1 MKWYEMTTIAV
12 IVVVVLGGVVYMGMN
27 TDKFVNEKHTKIT
40 DIEFTVVQSSQKAEM
55 NDSDNIAQL
64 ISKADAAYHVE
75 YNYVE
80 SLRIYKQVIEIQS
93 ANTVALNGAGYSLMK
108 LNQNVDAIEY
118 FDTVLSIDDVNA
130 PARVGIGNALYNMDK
145 PDEAVYHYTQALLQS
160 DTDID
165 AMIGMATS
173 TFDLERYGE
182 TMLWVDKILEMDS
195 DNSSAISMQVNLKSK
210 NITKPDINFTTT
222 KLYGIAYSS
231 YREGQSPITGL
242 HPVVDE
248 IKDDIQYLSS
258 ITDRIRIYGLDGN
271 NQYVPEIAKKYG
283 LKVAVTLLLTGDDV
297 SDQAKIERGIRIANE
312 HPDTIYT
319 LIIENEGLYRG
330 ILNEEQII
338 LHLVTIQEKLNPE
351 CLVTIAEP
359 SFTWLQH
366 SEIIPHVD
374 YVMIH
379 HYSYW
384 GGIEIS
390 NATGKVFDAYYEV
403 RDTFG
408 KDIVIGETGWP
419 SGGRNVNQ
427 AVPSPENQQTFVRE
441 FREIADARDIGYFI
455 FEAFDEKWK
464 PEDVF
469 DSGGPNDAE
478 THWGLF
484 YENGTMK
491 EYLDDAIPPSQH
503 VTTRK

>member
-1 MKWYEMTTIAV
+1 MKWYGMVTIVV
-12 IVVVVLGGVVYMGMN
+12 IVVAALGGIVYMGMN
-27 TDKFVNEKHTKIT
+27 NDNLVNEKHTKTADLESTAI
-40 DIEFTVVQSSQKAEM
+40 QSYNTTET
-55 NDSDNIAQL
+55 NDSGIDQL
-64 ISKADAAYHVE
+64 IDKADVAYHVE
-75 YNYVE
+75 YNYAE
-80 SLRIYKQVIEIQS
+80 SLRIYKQVIEIQP
-93 ANTVALNGAGYSLMK
+93 ANTVALNGAGYSLVK
-108 LNQNVDAIEY
+108 LNQNVDAIKY
-118 FDTVLSIDDVNA
+118 FDTVLSIDDVNV

-145 PDEAVYHYTQALLQS
+145 PDEAVYHYAQALLQS
-160 DTDID
+160 DTDVD
-165 AMIGMATS
+165 ALIGMATS
-173 TFDLERYGE
+173 TFDLQKYDE
-182 TMLWVDKILEMDS
+182 TVSWVDKILEMNP
-195 DNSSAISMQVNLKSK
+195 DNSDAISIRADLKSK
-210 NITKPDINFTTT
+210 NIIKHDIDFTTT
-222 KLYGIAYSS
+222 KLYGVAYSP
-231 YREGQSPITGL
+231 YREGQSPITEI

-248 IKDDIQYLSS
+248 IEDDIQYLSS

-271 NQYVPEIAKKYG
+271 NQHVPEIAKKYG
-283 LKVAVTLLLTGDDV
+283 LKVAVTLLLTGDDA
-297 SDQAKIERGIRIANE
+297 SDQAKIERGILIANK

-338 LHLVTIQEKLNPE
+338 LHLVTIREKLNSE

-359 SFTWLQH
+359 SVTWLQH
-366 SEIIPHVD
+366 PKIISHVD

-390 NATGKVFDAYYEV
+390 NATGNVFDAYYEV

-408 KDIVIGETGWP
+408 KDVVIGETGWP
-419 SGGRNVNQ
+419 SDGRNVNQ
-427 AVPSPENQQTFVRE
+427 AVPNPENQQKFVRE
-441 FREIADARDIGYFI
+441 FREIADTRNIDYFI
-455 FEAFDEKWK
+455 FQAFDEKWK

-469 DSGGPNDAE
+469 DLGGPNDAE

-491 EYLDDAIPPSQH
+491 EYLDDVIPPLQH

>member
-1 MKWYEMTTIAV
+1 MITIVV
-12 IVVVVLGGVVYMGMN
+12 IVVVTLGGVVYMGMN
-27 TDKFVNEKHTKIT
+27 NDNFVNEKHFKTA
-40 DIEFTVVQSSQKAEM
+40 DIESTVIQSSNNNET
-55 NDSDNIAQL
+55 NDSDEIDQL
-64 ISKADAAYHVE
+64 ISKADAAYYVE

-93 ANTVALNGAGYSLMK
+93 ANIVALNGAGYSLVK
-108 LNQNVDAIEY
+108 LNQNVDAIKY
-118 FDTVLSIDDVNA
+118 FDIVLSIDGVNA

-165 AMIGMATS
+165 AMLGMATS
-173 TFDLERYGE
+173 TFDLQKYDE
-182 TMLWVDKILEMDS
+182 TVSWVDKILGMDPY
-195 DNSSAISMQVNLKSK
+195 NSSAISIQANLKSK
-210 NITKPDINFTTT
+210 NIIKPDIDFTTT
-222 KLYGIAYSS
+222 KLYGIAYSP
-231 YREGQSPITGL
+231 YREGQSPITGI

-271 NQYVPEIAKKYG
+271 NQHVPEIAKKYG
-283 LKVAVTLLLTGDDV
+283 LKTAVTLLLTGDDA

-338 LHLVTIQEKLNPE
+338 LYLATIQEKLHSE

-359 SFTWLQH
+359 SVTWLQH
-366 SEIIPHVD
+366 PKIISYVD
-374 YVMIH
+374 YVMINQ
-379 HYSYW
+379 YSYW

-390 NATGKVFDAYYEV
+390 NAAGNVFDAYYEV

-408 KDIVIGETGWP
+408 KDVVIGETGWP
-419 SGGRNVNQ
+419 SDGRNVNQ
-427 AVPSPENQQTFVRE
+427 AVPSPENQQKFVRE
-441 FREIADARDIGYFI
+441 FRKIADARNIDYFI
-455 FEAFDEKWK
+455 FQAFDEKWK

-469 DSGGPNDAE
+469 DLGGPNDAE

-491 EYLDDAIPPSQH
+491 EYLDDVIPTLQH